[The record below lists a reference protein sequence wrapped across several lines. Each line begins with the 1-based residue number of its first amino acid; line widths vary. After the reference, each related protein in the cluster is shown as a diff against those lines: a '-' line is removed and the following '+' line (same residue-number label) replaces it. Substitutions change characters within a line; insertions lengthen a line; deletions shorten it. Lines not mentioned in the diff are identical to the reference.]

1 MKEKRLKTFI
11 SWISF
16 LLLILVVAFAI
27 YLFNNVYFNIV
38 YFIVAMVLMYL
49 TSVDKPLNNYI
60 YRKIHLQAVQIS
72 HKFLIWC
79 WFHRMQHC
87 RNVVCCMKPATMLK
101 SSGHIQTGFL
111 MSQKHRCSSQR
122 LKKKKCV
129 LTLKKARTHFLYW
142 NRSAK
147 HKATRSVICCIRVIR
162 PCGTSQRWRRITLT
176 KVN

>member
-60 YRKIHLQAVQIS
+60 YRKIHL
-72 HKFLIWC
+72 
-79 WFHRMQHC
+79 
-87 RNVVCCMKPATMLK
+87 
-101 SSGHIQTGFL
+101 
-111 MSQKHRCSSQR
+111 
-122 LKKKKCV
+122 
-129 LTLKKARTHFLYW
+129 
-142 NRSAK
+142 
-147 HKATRSVICCIRVIR
+147 
-162 PCGTSQRWRRITLT
+162 
-176 KVN
+176 